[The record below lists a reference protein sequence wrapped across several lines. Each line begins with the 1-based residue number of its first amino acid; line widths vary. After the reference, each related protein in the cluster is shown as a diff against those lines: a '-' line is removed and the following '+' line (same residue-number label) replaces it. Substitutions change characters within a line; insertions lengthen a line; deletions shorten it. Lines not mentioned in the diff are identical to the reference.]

1 VTGLER
7 ALRDGMRITIV
18 HNPAAGDEHVTAD
31 DLCGVLRDAGHE
43 PSYASARDPAWRDA
57 VRAADDIVLAA
68 GGDGTASAVARE
80 LLHRDVALAV
90 LPLGIANNVAEALA
104 VRGPWRRV
112 LQELGGWQRARCDV
126 GVAAGPWGER
136 PFLEA
141 MGFGL
146 FAQSM
151 ARARGDDPGRSPG
164 RDVELARDVAQ
175 LRALLGEVRP
185 VHCRITADGRTMDEE
200 ATLVAVMNTATIGPQ
215 LPLSRD
221 GGLDDGVL
229 HVVIVR
235 HGDHEQLD
243 RALRMR
249 LQGEW
254 PELQL
259 EEVPARHIDVEW
271 HGSAAHVDDQLVQG
285 GAMPIRATA
294 TLLPGAL
301 RVLAP
306 APADVPAR

>member
-1 VTGLER
+1 
-7 ALRDGMRITIV
+7 MRITIV
-18 HNPAAGDEHVTAD
+18 HNPAAGDEHVSAD

-43 PSYASARDPAWRDA
+43 PSYASTRDSAWREK
-57 VRAADDIVLAA
+57 VRAADDVVLAA
-68 GGDGTASAVARE
+68 GGDGTISAVARE
-80 LLHRDVALAV
+80 LLQRDVALAV
-90 LPLGIANNVAEALA
+90 LPLGIANNVAEALH

-126 GVAAGPWGER
+126 GIATGPWGER

-151 ARARGDDPGRSPG
+151 ARARADDAGRSPG

-175 LRALLGEVRP
+175 LRVLLAQVEPVR
-185 VHCRITADGRTMDEE
+185 CRITADGRTMEEE

-221 GGLDDGVL
+221 GCVHDGLL

-235 HGDHEQLD
+235 HADHEQLD
-243 RALRMR
+243 SALHQR

-259 EEVPARHIDVEW
+259 DEVPARHIAIEW
-271 HGSAAHVDDQLVQG
+271 HGRAAHVDDQLV
-285 GAMPIRATA
+285 GAEAVPISATA
-294 TLLPGAL
+294 TLLPAAL
-301 RVLAP
+301 HVLAP
-306 APADVPAR
+306 GVEAG